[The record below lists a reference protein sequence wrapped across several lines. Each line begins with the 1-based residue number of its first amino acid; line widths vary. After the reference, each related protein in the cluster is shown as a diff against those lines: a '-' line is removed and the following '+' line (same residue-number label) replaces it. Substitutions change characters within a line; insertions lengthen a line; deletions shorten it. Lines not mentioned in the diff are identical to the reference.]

1 MIEWFV
7 RFNWIIMI
15 FFIGFLFVKYRNNF
29 YLWEYLFKN
38 KNSFRLLK
46 LKEEYF
52 SFLFKIIRLPFFI
65 IYFVFP
71 RIILILI
78 DVVVKIFQNTINLI
92 VRVIKSIKKIIIN
105 PIIKTIITIGN
116 IFQKQ
121 EIVAIIFFIAI
132 FYWWLGYDIKMN
144 IVFCIILLL
153 LLYVVIGFYND
164 KKSIIILFVMTTSG
178 INLFNWFQQFSLSL
192 PILFSSFCF
201 FIYTLYILK
210 VAIVIKMSKTNSL
223 LLFLIFIS
231 LVLLLMPGF
240 IVTSKNN
247 SVIRITSGSLKN
259 KDIKNESNEDI
270 NIELFLEDKKISFP
284 VIKKDDR
291 YYIKNNTFFKKQNEI
306 RILVNKDDNVFL
318 FVDNKNLSKK
328 GKIILINNENS
339 IIIRNGIKEKSI
351 KITGKVIIFEKDNSY
366 IFLDN
371 SLGWSLLSGDK
382 EIYIE
387 ESDARYNMLNLI
399 LFLLSIIYFWFK
411 LYGKKNKDY
420 YDYITILK
428 LKETKI
434 FFDLSKYD
442 KFITLSMFGLTV
454 PNIWKIVSIKNI
466 GEMKQQLS
474 FLSNYFWFPIIFG
487 IFLFCMITSKEI
499 SEYVNEIGNKKP
511 KEKKK
516 NWQTNLCKKKGE

>member
-1 MIEWFV
+1 M
-7 RFNWIIMI
+7 
-15 FFIGFLFVKYRNNF
+15 
-29 YLWEYLFKN
+29 
-38 KNSFRLLK
+38 
-46 LKEEYF
+46 
-52 SFLFKIIRLPFFI
+52 
-65 IYFVFP
+65 
-71 RIILILI
+71 
-78 DVVVKIFQNTINLI
+78 I

-231 LVLLLMPGF
+231 LVLLMSGF

-259 KDIKNESNEDI
+259 KDIKNESNENI

-291 YYIKNNTFFKKQNEI
+291 YYIKNNTFL
-306 RILVNKDDNVFL
+306 R
-318 FVDNKNLSKK
+318 SKMR
-328 GKIILINNENS
+328 LEFW
-339 IIIRNGIKEKSI
+339 SI
-351 KITGKVIIFEKDNSY
+351 KMI
-366 IFLDN
+366 
-371 SLGWSLLSGDK
+371 
-382 EIYIE
+382 
-387 ESDARYNMLNLI
+387 M
-399 LFLLSIIYFWFK
+399 YFC
-411 LYGKKNKDY
+411 L
-420 YDYITILK
+420 
-428 LKETKI
+428 
-434 FFDLSKYD
+434 
-442 KFITLSMFGLTV
+442 
-454 PNIWKIVSIKNI
+454 
-466 GEMKQQLS
+466 
-474 FLSNYFWFPIIFG
+474 
-487 IFLFCMITSKEI
+487 
-499 SEYVNEIGNKKP
+499 
-511 KEKKK
+511 
-516 NWQTNLCKKKGE
+516 